1 MNRYSKLPPR
11 PTNPNKQGLFFV
23 PLSPHESAEIDRPGG
38 GSAATSNAPRGI
50 ECMTGTASLCAAFIL
65 RRIRIP
71 GVNRGNFERI
81 ARITVWQLNP
91 TGIIDCGHAHT
102 AFIRQRKSAGNV
114 WVGVTG
120 SGRANFVV
128 QMRAGIGQ
136 NGRQQG
142 DLRMKTLNTFLSFG
156 ALLFAFGCSNPA
168 DDVARA
174 EVAAGNTNTAAAN
187 TTEAKRY
194 VFGPEGSKILFVG
207 SKVTGSHDGGF
218 NQFSGELFVGGD
230 GKLLDS
236 GNKVEIDT
244 TSIWSDNDRLTGHL
258 KSADFFD
265 TEKYPAAT
273 FVSTD
278 INQDGTNSTVKGNLT
293 LHGHTKEISFPANIQ
308 VSDAAVEVKADFSIN
323 RFDFEM
329 KYPGK
334 ADDLI
339 RKEVVLKL
347 NVRAE
352 PAGSSDTNKVAGI

>member
-1 MNRYSKLPPR
+1 MRKSIVITILA
-11 PTNPNKQGLFFV
+11 GLMFLV
-23 PLSPHESAEIDRPGG
+23 ACSDP
-38 GSAATSNAPRGI
+38 AADKSRAV
-50 ECMTGTASLCAAFIL
+50 TGEAAKTASPATA
-65 RRIRIP
+65 P
-71 GVNRGNFERI
+71 AGQGTKYQ
-81 ARITVWQLNP
+81 IT
-91 TGIIDCGHAHT
+91 A
-102 AFIRQRKSAGNV
+102 
-114 WVGVTG
+114 
-120 SGRANFVV
+120 
-128 QMRAGIGQ
+128 Q
-136 NGRQQG
+136 N
-142 DLRMKTLNTFLSFG
+142 
-156 ALLFAFGCSNPA
+156 
-168 DDVARA
+168 
-174 EVAAGNTNTAAAN
+174 
-187 TTEAKRY
+187 
-194 VFGPEGSKILFVG
+194 SKIEFVG

-352 PAGSSDTNKVAGI
+352 PAGSSDTNKGAGI